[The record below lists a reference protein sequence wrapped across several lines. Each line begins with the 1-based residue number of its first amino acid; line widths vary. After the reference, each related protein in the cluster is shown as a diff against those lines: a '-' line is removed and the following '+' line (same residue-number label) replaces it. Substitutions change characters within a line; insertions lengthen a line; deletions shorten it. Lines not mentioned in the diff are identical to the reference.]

1 MQAAKGEAA
10 IASAKKAYDTYKQIF
25 HSERWQKLADADA
38 RPQRLLWASTSSK
51 DPAARDTKYMEALIG
66 PGTVNT
72 TPVETIDAFRDHG
85 IVNDTLEQ
93 GLDAAED
100 TLNQIRHAGIDM
112 QQISRQLEEEA
123 IEKFNQP
130 FKKMLAAIAEKR
142 AG

>member
-1 MQAAKGEAA
+1 
-10 IASAKKAYDTYKQIF
+10 
-25 HSERWQKLADADA
+25 
-38 RPQRLLWASTSSK
+38 
-51 DPAARDTKYMEALIG
+51 MEALIG